1 MLFLWLGGVHLAG
14 IQKSSW
20 LESRKAALPKYFL
33 PFSMTEVQL
42 QFVCAP
48 PPLEGPQEKPHAN
61 LIHLIIPKWFSA
73 GYI

>member
-1 MLFLWLGGVHLAG
+1 MLFLLRGGVHLAG
-14 IQKSSW
+14 IQKSSP
-20 LESRKAALPKYFL
+20 SQVL

-48 PPLEGPQEKPHAN
+48 SPLEGPQEKPHAN